1 MDFSKVFDVVPHQ
14 RLIIVL
20 DYYGI
25 HGHHKVWLTN
35 WLTRRE
41 QTVVVD
47 GVSSPPVHVSSAVPQ
62 GTVLGRLM
70 FIIYK

>member
-20 DYYGI
+20 DYCGI

-35 WLTRRE
+35 WLTRGK
-41 QTVVVD
+41 TVVVD
-47 GVSSPPVHVSSAVPQ
+47 GVSSRPFHVSSAVAQ
-62 GTVLGRLM
+62 
-70 FIIYK
+70 